1 MRPSSNGSAGRI
13 VFLDYLRIF
22 AFASVLAG
30 HKFHAPVEA
39 AAHAESGGWRW
50 PARAVWPLIEG
61 GGAGVVVF
69 FLVSGYIITQV
80 LQREG
85 TAEFLIKR
93 MARVYPLYVVAVLTE
108 CVLMRTRGQMPAA
121 GDLLAQLLLVGDAF
135 ATPYALAGVEW
146 TLRLEMLFY
155 ALMACLRAACMTH
168 ARRGRWLIAL
178 YVLVCAALYAWGPWA
193 THTDWTRGYI
203 TLYLPFLLLGSAIW
217 LRERGAIG
225 WPLLGLVV
233 VTVFCLYRWGLAAW
247 QPRWLHA
254 PFAALAVALFLGL
267 WALRRQLFAPAWV
280 LALSELTYAVY
291 LFHNWLFDALRDG
304 VMRWGVS
311 RVQADLAALMLL
323 GFICWAL
330 VRTVERPGMRAGR
343 WVARRW
349 TTPCPAGPAAPHP
362 DQRINAADRAGEQ
375 TPART
380 SGPASSRN

>member
-1 MRPSSNGSAGRI
+1 
-13 VFLDYLRIF
+13 
-22 AFASVLAG
+22 
-30 HKFHAPVEA
+30 
-39 AAHAESGGWRW
+39 
-50 PARAVWPLIEG
+50 
-61 GGAGVVVF
+61 
-69 FLVSGYIITQV
+69 
-80 LQREG
+80 
-85 TAEFLIKR
+85 
-93 MARVYPLYVVAVLTE
+93 
-108 CVLMRTRGQMPAA
+108 
-121 GDLLAQLLLVGDAF
+121 
-135 ATPYALAGVEW
+135 
-146 TLRLEMLFY
+146 
-155 ALMACLRAACMTH
+155 
-168 ARRGRWLIAL
+168 
-178 YVLVCAALYAWGPWA
+178 
-193 THTDWTRGYI
+193 
-203 TLYLPFLLLGSAIW
+203 
-217 LRERGAIG
+217 
-225 WPLLGLVV
+225 LLGLVV